1 MPKRKWIG
9 LVIAAAAIVAALL
22 MFWPLGMG
30 SPDPVA
36 ETAGPDLGT
45 QPAGPPVGDTSR

>member
-1 MPKRKWIG
+1 MEKRYWIA
-9 LVIAAAAIVAALL
+9 LAIALAAIVSALL

-36 ETAGPDLGT
+36 ETAGPSLGT
-45 QPAGPPVGDTSR
+45 QPAGPPTGDSSS